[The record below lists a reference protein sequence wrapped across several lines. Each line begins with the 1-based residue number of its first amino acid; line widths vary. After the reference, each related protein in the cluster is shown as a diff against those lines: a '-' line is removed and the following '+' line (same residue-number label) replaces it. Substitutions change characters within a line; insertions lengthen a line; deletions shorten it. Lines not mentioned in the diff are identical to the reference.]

1 MNMYYGKISNRHEW
15 LMLIAAWFDHCRDL
29 PRFVH
34 HKKGPWSVPE
44 TRNMK
49 ISFIYYLLC
58 CVVRLLFN
66 SDSGLIWDQWQIS
79 VNCFGSKKMRPC
91 NSWLRFPKM
100 YDEERFQGWTN
111 FTISSVSSTLID
123 SSHFHYNPSALLLFF
138 NTVSTFL
145 PGWKGPRPDRIVWGA
160 QLTQSRSSWS
170 CYPNKLPNGRYSY
183 VSAWPCFQLQTK
195 NKKQFG
201 S

>member
-1 MNMYYGKISNRHEW
+1 MKMDLRKFRRRGTWKFQLYILPFVLRGPLVIQF
-15 LMLIAAWFDHCRDL
+15 WF
-29 PRFVH
+29 
-34 HKKGPWSVPE
+34 G
-44 TRNMK
+44 
-49 ISFIYYLLC
+49 
-58 CVVRLLFN
+58 
-66 SDSGLIWDQWQIS
+66 SDIRPMVIS

-100 YDEERFQGWTN
+100 YVEKRFQGWTN
-111 FTISSVSSTLID
+111 FTISSVSSTLIN

-138 NTVSTFL
+138 NTFSTFL

-183 VSAWPCFQLQTK
+183 VSAWPCFRLQTK